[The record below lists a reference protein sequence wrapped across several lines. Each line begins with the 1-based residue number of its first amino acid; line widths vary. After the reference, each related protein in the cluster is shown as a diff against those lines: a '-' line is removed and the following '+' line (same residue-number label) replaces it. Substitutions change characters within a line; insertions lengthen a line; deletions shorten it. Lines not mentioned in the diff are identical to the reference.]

1 MSKNPFTRLLR
12 FLFFALVVRAVILV
26 ALGLTVR
33 HRERLPKEGPPCSP
47 ATTTRIS
54 MRWR

>member
-12 FLFFALVVRAVILV
+12 LLFFAVVVRAVILV

-33 HRERLPKEGPPCSP
+33 HRERLRMALPYSP
-47 ATTTRIS
+47 AITIQIS